1 MGRTRYIWLVGVLG
15 WGVATGSMWA
25 VAMAAMQGWDRLPVL
40 LAIALVGFPIGGY
53 FFGAW
58 VWKAS
63 SRSTSKRRPRSLE
76 SDEKG
81 NGKDDGREGTFFFS
95 VTERA

>member
-1 MGRTRYIWLVGVLG
+1 MKMTDKQLARWEKTRRMGRMRYIWLVGVLG

-25 VAMAAMQGWDRLPVL
+25 IAMAAMQGWERLPVL
-40 LAIALVGFPIGGY
+40 LPLALVGFPIGGY

-63 SRSTSKRRPRSLE
+63 EAQYQQAKAENP
-76 SDEKG
+76 DE
-81 NGKDDGREGTFFFS
+81 
-95 VTERA
+95 